1 VVENK
6 KTLELRLAVLEERNK
21 NEGESWKWI
30 KRTRKE
36 RTVRAARTRTAM
48 VRLVP
53 TLLTVLV
60 QSCVICPSTAG
71 FWDGASPHDSLARKI
86 SYLRGGAGFVSN
98 IMIRQGSN
106 IMKETMAAKDI
117 DAVRCTRLP
126 RLPRCTLPQS
136 LSLSPAHPFVHFC
149 RLPVESSQRG
159 AADDSD
165 EESNVSLNTK

>member
-1 VVENK
+1 MDKEDKEIK
-6 KTLELRLAVLEERNK
+6 K
-21 NEGESWKWI
+21 GPSSSD
-30 KRTRKE
+30 
-36 RTVRAARTRTAM
+36 RTAM
-48 VRLVP
+48 ARLVP

-117 DAVRCTRLP
+117 DAVRCTSLP
-126 RLPRCTLPQS
+126 RLPSLHPTSIPFS
-136 LSLSPAHPFVHFC
+136 LSSSPIRAFLQTAC
-149 RLPVESSQRG
+149 RIQPTRSSRRLG
-159 AADDSD
+159 RRVDR
-165 EESNVSLNTK
+165 

>member
-1 VVENK
+1 
-6 KTLELRLAVLEERNK
+6 
-21 NEGESWKWI
+21 
-30 KRTRKE
+30 
-36 RTVRAARTRTAM
+36 M

-117 DAVRCTRLP
+117 DAVRCTSLP
-126 RLPRCTLPQS
+126 RLP
-136 LSLSPAHPFVHFC
+136 LSISPAHLFVHFC